1 MVEACYM
8 IAFTA
13 TLGGIY
19 TDIKKGQ
26 LPYVI
31 TIPLLLSSL
40 MIVTINGNLLTGILS
55 GTISFTILWIMG
67 VLLKGNECGWSNCEE
82 KKCKGVVGGGDIKYS
97 AGLGVLIASPVN
109 VLLFLALAFGLAG
122 IYGFKSGVENI
133 KMAPWLTGGFLIAY
147 TATQMGGS

>member
-1 MVEACYM
+1 M

-67 VLLKGNECGWSNCEE
+67 LLLKSNDCGWSNCEE

-147 TATQMGGS
+147 TATHMGVR

>member
-8 IAFTA
+8 IAFSA

-19 TDIKKGQ
+19 TDIKNGQ

-67 VLLKGNECGWSNCEE
+67 LLLKNDCGWSNCEQ
-82 KKCKGVVGGGDIKYS
+82 KQCKGVVGGGDIKYS

-133 KMAPWLTGGFLIAY
+133 KMAPWLTVGFLIAY
-147 TATQMGGS
+147 TATQMGVS

>member
-1 MVEACYM
+1 MVETCYM

-67 VLLKGNECGWSNCEE
+67 LLLKGNDCGWSNCEE
-82 KKCKGVVGGGDIKYS
+82 KKCKGVVGGGDIKFAS
-97 AGLGVLIASPVN
+97 GLGLLIASPLG
-109 VLLFLALAFGLAG
+109 VLVFLAVSFASATIFSL
-122 IYGFKSGVENI
+122 ISDVKKI
-133 KMAPWLTGGFLIAY
+133 KMGHWLALGFCVSIW
-147 TATQMGGS
+147 GI

>member
-1 MVEACYM
+1 MGGQ
-8 IAFTA
+8 IA
-13 TLGGIY
+13 
-19 TDIKKGQ
+19 KK
-26 LPYVI
+26 
-31 TIPLLLSSL
+31 
-40 MIVTINGNLLTGILS
+40 
-55 GTISFTILWIMG
+55 
-67 VLLKGNECGWSNCEE
+67 

-147 TATQMGGS
+147 TATQMGVS

>member
-67 VLLKGNECGWSNCEE
+67 LLLKSNDCGWSNCEE

-147 TATQMGGS
+147 TATQMGVS

>member
-1 MVEACYM
+1 MVETCYM

-67 VLLKGNECGWSNCEE
+67 LLLKSNDCGWSNC
-82 KKCKGVVGGGDIKYS
+82 
-97 AGLGVLIASPVN
+97 
-109 VLLFLALAFGLAG
+109 
-122 IYGFKSGVENI
+122 
-133 KMAPWLTGGFLIAY
+133 
-147 TATQMGGS
+147 